1 MSNSSEFA
9 PYFLNGRLYLTLT
22 TIDMLVSFG
31 LHPGLAQA
39 ALQGL
44 DLVDHR
50 EAIAAINATF
60 EALLEDMVQNRSG
73 LHH

>member
-9 PYFLNGRLYLTLT
+9 PYFLNGRLYLPLT